1 MGGDNSSLINA
12 GLPNIKGQFELRAG
26 VQIDNSPTG
35 AFYFSN
41 GPLNYANVT
50 TNEKNTKTNQI
61 TFSASNSNTLYGSS
75 NTVQPPAFA
84 LIPQIKF

>member
-26 VQIDNSPTG
+26 AQIDNSPTG

-41 GPLNYANVT
+41 GLLNYVNVT
-50 TNEKNTKTNQI
+50 TGENNTKTNQI

-75 NTVQPPAFA
+75 NTVQPPAFS